1 MSVMFNTDLDKQLDK
16 LTLGERSSGG
26 VLGPETASD
35 RRNLSSLVLEWKSQG
50 GDRRSTG
57 ITSGIAPGI
66 SSGISS
72 GITSGL
78 ASGYS
83 DRRPPSGLTSGIN
96 SVLTS
101 TGSGTPSSSEFPQK
115 SLLSSSLA
123 NERNFPNRMAYF
135 SLDETIDPPSYI
147 DIPGSFT
154 DDHPEP
160 QLLAT
165 SVGKDMDG
173 RLIPSSSTIS
183 LLSLS
188 HLDEPRLKITP
199 SKSFNMTSRQYPPA
213 YLDRKNSYTNMP
225 PGPSNAYVI
234 PSKNS
239 YTNIPSKNS
248 ITHLSQQRLQ
258 NYHRLTSPPPGSV
271 TSPTNPM
278 SPAHLD
284 SFYSTTLSIPIQNAT
299 IVPDSPNLDP
309 TSLGGS
315 PSRFWLTSQT
325 PPRSLTNSYNRSRT
339 FLHGMPFTQFPQ
351 NMQGQNIQGHQNI
364 QSQMFPTVQS
374 QNFQQ
379 QDQND
384 LHHTEGVRPIH
395 ISLDTHN
402 YTTSATTTSGISS
415 SINKAS
421 NSPIL
426 NPVQTPSEDPPMTP
440 LYLNRENGA
449 IESSDSYFGNFSS
462 QKLDEAEEPLEEIED
477 DQERDQSTT
486 TSVATSSTD
495 ANGDYDMN

>member
-26 VLGPETASD
+26 VLGPETASE
-35 RRNLSSLVLEWKSQG
+35 RRNLALEWKSQG

-66 SSGISS
+66 SSGLPS
-72 GITSGL
+72 GF
-78 ASGYS
+78 S

-101 TGSGTPSSSEFPQK
+101 TGSGTSFSSEFPQK

-147 DIPGSFT
+147 DIPGSYT

-173 RLIPSSSTIS
+173 RIIPSSSTIS

-199 SKSFNMTSRQYPPA
+199 SKSFNTASRQYPPA
-213 YLDRKNSYTNMP
+213 YLDRKNSYTNIH
-225 PGPSNAYVI
+225 PGPSNAYVL

-239 YTNIPSKNS
+239 M
-248 ITHLSQQRLQ
+248 THLSQQRLQ
-258 NYHRLTSPPPGSV
+258 NYHRLTSPPPGTV

-284 SFYSTTLSIPIQNAT
+284 SFYSTTLSIPIQNAV

-325 PPRSLTNSYNRSRT
+325 PPRSLANSYNRSRT
-339 FLHGMPFTQFPQ
+339 LLHGMQFTQFPQ
-351 NMQGQNIQGHQNI
+351 NIQGQNIQGHQNI

-384 LHHTEGVRPIH
+384 LHHTEVVRPIH

-462 QKLDEAEEPLEEIED
+462 QKLDEAEEPLEETED
-477 DQERDQSTT
+477 DQERGQSTT
-486 TSVATSSTD
+486 TSVTTSNTD